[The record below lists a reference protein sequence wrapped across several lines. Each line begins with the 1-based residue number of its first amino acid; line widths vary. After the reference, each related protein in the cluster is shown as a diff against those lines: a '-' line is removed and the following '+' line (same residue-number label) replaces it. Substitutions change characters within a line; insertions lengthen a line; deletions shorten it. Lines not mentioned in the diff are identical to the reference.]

1 MKLAVA
7 LVALLTI
14 GSCADRERINCP
26 RQKNKA
32 PRASVVEATT
42 TTAAPDTR
50 CLP

>member
-14 GSCADRERINCP
+14 GSCADRERVNCP

-42 TTAAPDTR
+42 TTAAPIGR
-50 CLP
+50 CLE

>member
-14 GSCADRERINCP
+14 GSCADRERVNCP

-32 PRASVVEATT
+32 PRSSVIDEPTT
-42 TTAAPDTR
+42 TTTTPAGR
-50 CLP
+50 CL